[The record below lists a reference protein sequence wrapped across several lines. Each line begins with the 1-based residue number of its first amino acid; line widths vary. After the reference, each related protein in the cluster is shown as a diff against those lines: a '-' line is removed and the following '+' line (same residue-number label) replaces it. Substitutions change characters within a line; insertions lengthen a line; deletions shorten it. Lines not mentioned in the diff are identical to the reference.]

1 MENMTNELLALCDK
15 VWELIA
21 CQTKPDGTCRFDVQK
36 VRIALELAKLELE
49 KHMD

>member
-1 MENMTNELLALCDK
+1 MENMTNELLTLCDELR
-15 VWELIA
+15 ELITH
-21 CQTKPDGTCRFDVQK
+21 QTKPDGKCRFDAQK

>member
-1 MENMTNELLALCDK
+1 MENMTNELLTLCDE
-15 VWELIA
+15 VRELVA
-21 CQTKPDGTCRFDVQK
+21 CQTEPDGKCRFDAQK

>member
-15 VWELIA
+15 EWERIA
-21 CQTKPDGTCRFDVQK
+21 CQTKPDGTCRCDVQK